1 MSRARDG
8 VVPRGERGRE
18 ATRIPGRIEPMAN
31 PTAPTRRVGSPPFGD
46 HITQTRFRLAIAALA
61 VAFAV

>member
-18 ATRIPGRIEPMAN
+18 GTRIPGRIGPCAN
-31 PTAPTRRVGSPPFGD
+31 PTAPTPADERRCRHHHWAITSPIDAFG
-46 HITQTRFRLAIAALA
+46 
-61 VAFAV
+61 